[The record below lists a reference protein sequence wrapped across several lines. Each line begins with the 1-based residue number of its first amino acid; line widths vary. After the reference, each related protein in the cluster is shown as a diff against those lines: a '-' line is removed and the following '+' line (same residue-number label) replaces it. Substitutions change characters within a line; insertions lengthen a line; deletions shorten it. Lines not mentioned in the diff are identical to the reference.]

1 MTLPL
6 SLIISGSSMMHFKKS
21 FLLTFFLMSSV
32 LLSAQAVKVS
42 DLTEAD
48 NLLLDSKYKEAIEWI
63 DSELTKIKNPK
74 IAVILKN
81 KKAEAL
87 IRLGEFDAAEKILKN
102 LEQNAVAIKE
112 SAYILALIKSNEG
125 FLNLNQGR
133 NDFALQALQKAQHD
147 FDQTKN
153 LNCLEAAQNLS
164 YLSQVY
170 LTTGKL
176 SKAEEQMLMCL
187 SIRQNIL
194 PPNHE
199 LIAAAYNDLGFV
211 YSQVDNDKALTYY
224 ELALGMYET
233 LHGKDHAKIAI
244 VNTNMAVIYRNLELY
259 GDAINN
265 FETAL
270 KVWDRIYS
278 NAHPTKAFVL
288 FNLGRTNQKM
298 GNQKVALEYYE
309 KALTVYRQVYGIK
322 HPEIASVLNY
332 IGNVKVSQRAYA
344 DGLLHYQEA
353 MNANTISFDAKETNK
368 NPKATDFYNGNTLLY
383 SLEFKAQAL
392 EAEYFGKTLKLA
404 NLELALKTLQVA
416 DTLIDKLRQQSTS
429 EADKL
434 ALGQIAND
442 VYADGVRIAY
452 EASVGAIK
460 KKKFQLLAFYFAEK
474 SKSSVLLDAIAESDA
489 KSFAGIPSDLLEEE
503 QKLKSAI
510 ALTAQKLAQKPTL
523 EELKKLQETT
533 YTLNSAYE
541 VFIKQLES
549 NYPEYFDLKYNT
561 ASPTVDALQR
571 KLNTHTAILSYFINS
586 DANNNTLYIF
596 QLSRKKYKIITH
608 VIPKNFERYITG
620 LRNGLYFHDIKTYTL
635 SATALSSILIPKL
648 PSSITSLVILPTGRL
663 SIIPFETLFTK
674 TQTLFSKR
682 SNELNY
688 QSLPYVLNRFSTA
701 YEFSARLIS
710 QKKVKSEHQA
720 SPSIFLCAPIIFPE
734 KDYLS
739 DLPGTELEVNEIA
752 GLFNAKQFRS
762 ARYTNEEASEMLV
775 KSDTLKNFSLLHF
788 ATHGIVDEKNA
799 ELSKIF
805 LQTTTTAEDG
815 NLFAGEIYNLSLKA
829 DLVTLSACQTG
840 LGKISKGEGVI
851 GLSRALVYAGAK
863 NIVVSFWSVADQ
875 STSELMKNFYSD
887 MLNASAH
894 DYGENLR
901 QAKIKLIKEG
911 KYDAPYYWAPF
922 VLIGY

>member
-1 MTLPL
+1 MLHYKKNFLIVLFFL
-6 SLIISGSSMMHFKKS
+6 SLISLQAQTTKISG
-21 FLLTFFLMSSV
+21 LT
-32 LLSAQAVKVS
+32 Q
-42 DLTEAD
+42 AD
-48 NLLLDSKYKEAIEWI
+48 NLLLDSKYTEAIDWI
-63 DSELTKIKNPK
+63 DKEVIKTKDAKTS
-74 IAVILKN
+74 VILQN

-87 IRLGEFDAAEKILKN
+87 IRLGDFDSAEKFLKD
-102 LEQNAVAIKE
+102 LEEKAVAIKE
-112 SAYILALIKSNEG
+112 SSFILAIIKSNEG
-125 FLNLNQGR
+125 FLYLNQGR
-133 NDFALQALQKAQHD
+133 NDLALQSLQKAQND
-147 FDQTKN
+147 FDRTNNQ
-153 LNCLEAAQNLS
+153 NCLEAAQNLS

-187 SIRQNIL
+187 SIRQKTL
-194 PPNHE
+194 PQKHE
-199 LIAAAYNDLGFV
+199 LIAASYNDLGFV
-211 YSQVDNDKALTYY
+211 YSQADNDKALTNY
-224 ELALGMYET
+224 ELALGMYEA
-233 LHGKDHAKIAI
+233 LHGKDHPKIAI

-259 GDAINN
+259 GDAVNN
-265 FETAL
+265 FENAL
-270 KVWDRIYS
+270 KVWEKIYPG
-278 NAHPTKAFVL
+278 AHPTKAFVL

-309 KALTVYRQVYGIK
+309 KALALYRQVYGTK

-332 IGNVKVSQRAYA
+332 MGNVKVSQRAYA
-344 DGLLHYQEA
+344 DALLQYQEA
-353 MNANTISFDAKETNK
+353 MIANTISFDNKDVEK

-452 EASVGAIK
+452 EASVGSIK
-460 KKKFQLLAFYFAEK
+460 KKAFQLLAFYFAEK
-474 SKSSVLLDAIAESDA
+474 SKSSVLLEAIAESDA
-489 KSFAGIPSDLLEEE
+489 KSFAGIPNDLLEEE
-503 QKLKSAI
+503 QKLKSGI
-510 ALTAQKLAQKPTL
+510 AFTAQKLAQKPTP
-523 EELKKLQETT
+523 EEQKKLQETAFK
-533 YTLNSAYE
+533 LNRDYDA
-541 VFIKQLES
+541 FTKRLES

-561 ASPTVDALQR
+561 TSPTVAELQG
-571 KLNTHTAILSYFINS
+571 KLDNHTAILSYFINS

-596 QLSRKKYKIITH
+596 QLSKKKYKIITH
-608 VIPKNFERYITG
+608 VIPKDFDRYITG
-620 LRNGLYFHDIKTYTL
+620 LRNGLFFNDSKTYAL

-648 PSSITSLVILPTGRL
+648 PSSIKSLVILPTGRL

-674 TQTLFSKR
+674 TQNLFSKKPK
-682 SNELNY
+682 EGGY
-688 QSLPYVLNRFSTA
+688 QSLPYVLNRFTTA

-710 QKKVKSEHQA
+710 QKA
-720 SPSIFLCAPIIFPE
+720 SKTDVATPPSIFLCAPIIFPE
-734 KDYLS
+734 KDHLN
-739 DLPGTELEVNEIA
+739 DLPGTETEVNEIA
-752 GLFNAKQFRS
+752 GLFKAKQFRS
-762 ARYTNEEASEMLV
+762 SLFTNKEASEILI
-775 KSDTLKNFSLLHF
+775 KSGALKNFKLLHF

-799 ELSKIF
+799 ELSRIF
-805 LQTTTTAEDG
+805 LQTSSTSEDG
-815 NLFAGEIYNLSLKA
+815 NLFAGEIYNLSLQA

-863 NIVVSFWSVADQ
+863 NIIVSFWSVADQ

-887 MLNASAH
+887 MLNTSAH

-911 KYDAPYYWAPF
+911 KYAAPYYWAPF